1 MRSVLG
7 AVVVATLAAIM
18 GFVALAGTAAAAVTA
33 DTGSAFGVSAPNITL
48 FGGAQTPYGPVP
60 KITLPSSGSSTT
72 LSASAK
78 KEDVVYGPANFFSS
92 GPEKVTTKGTTG
104 ATGSVVSTAL
114 IKAATQ
120 PAGTCPAS
128 ATACVAVGPFTA
140 SSAASKCKATQ
151 TAVTGAT
158 TIVGGQLVTATDTNG
173 NPTATVTIPGSPAPN
188 YTISGF
194 LYSSPTDKESF
205 TFIFNQQTVSGS
217 SITVIAGHEELLG
230 PTAKGDI
237 YFGESVCGV
246 TT

>member
-1 MRSVLG
+1 M
-7 AVVVATLAAIM
+7 AVVVAALASVM

-48 FGGAQTPYGPVP
+48 FGGAQTPFGPVP
-60 KITLPSSGSSTT
+60 TITLPSSGSATT
-72 LSASAK
+72 RSATAK

-92 GPEKVTTKGTTG
+92 GVEKVTTKGTTG

-114 IKAATQ
+114 VKAATQ
-120 PAGTCPAS
+120 PAGTCPGS
-128 ATACVAVGPFTA
+128 ATACVVVGPFTA
-140 SSAASKCKATQ
+140 TSAASNCKATQ
-151 TAVTGAT
+151 KALTGAT

-173 NPTATVTIPGSPAPN
+173 NPTTTVTIPASPTAN

-194 LYSSPTDKESF
+194 LYASPTDKETF
-205 TFIFNQQTVSGS
+205 TFVFNQQTVSG
-217 SITVIAGHEELLG
+217 SITVIAGHEELFG